1 MSFWD
6 KATYAFKLLRR
17 MRRKKT
23 AAVILAAGLG
33 TRMQTDEGR
42 TKQLLLL
49 EGKPVFL
56 YSVLAFDAAPC
67 IDEIVLV
74 VRKEEVSYVET
85 VLKATSLKKP
95 IRITVGGKTR
105 QASARRGLEA
115 VSKKMSYVAV
125 HDAAR
130 CLITPDMIERVTRAA
145 MIHRAASAGSP
156 VTDTIKQVSEAGF
169 VERTV
174 DRTKLF
180 RAQTPQIFEKK
191 LYYAASYAALENKKA
206 VTDDNMLLELVG
218 QTVKMVDCGYE
229 NIKITTKEDLLF
241 ARCIL
246 QLRAQR
252 ETET

>member
-1 MSFWD
+1 MSLSE
-6 KATYAFKLLRR
+6 KASFVFRLLRR
-17 MRRKKT
+17 LRRPRT

-33 TRMQTDEGR
+33 TRMQSEEGR

-49 EGKPVFL
+49 EGKPLFL

-67 IDEIVLV
+67 IDELVLV
-74 VRKEEVSYVET
+74 VRREEVPYVET
-85 VLKATSLKKP
+85 VIKSTPLKKP
-95 IRITVGGKTR
+95 IRVTVGGKTR

-115 VSKKMSYVAV
+115 VSQKMGYVAV

-130 CLITPDMIERVTRAA
+130 CLITPEIIERVAKAA
-145 MIHRAASAGSP
+145 FIHRAASAGSP
-156 VTDTIKQVSEAGF
+156 VTDTIKLVSEAGF
-169 VERTV
+169 VERTL
-174 DRTKLF
+174 DRNKLF

-229 NIKITTKEDLLF
+229 NIKVTTKEDILF
-241 ARCIL
+241 ARAI
-246 QLRAQR
+246 LRAR
-252 ETET
+252 TEETEE